1 MAHRRRGRYFREDRQ
16 KEAVERQLE
25 HDTLS
30 VTEKIAKAESRPG
43 KSEKEI
49 KRLET
54 KLAKGIQDLEAEL
67 SNHST

>member
-1 MAHRRRGRYFREDRQ
+1 MGHLRSGRDSREDRQ
-16 KEAVERQLE
+16 EIVAENQRKHNA
-25 HDTLS
+25 LS
-30 VTEKIAKAESRPG
+30 VTEKIAKAKSRPG
-43 KSEKEI
+43 KSKREI